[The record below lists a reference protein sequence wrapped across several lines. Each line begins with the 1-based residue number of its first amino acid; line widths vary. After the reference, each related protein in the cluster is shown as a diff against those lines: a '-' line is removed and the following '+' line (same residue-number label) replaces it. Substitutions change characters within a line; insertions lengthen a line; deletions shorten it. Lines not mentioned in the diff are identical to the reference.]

1 MNFVYNRKW
10 YNMVVIIVG
19 VIENDKVGVVKKYR
33 DNLMYKS
40 VKPSAI
46 NPFAILGL
54 PYRIFHIYYS
64 SNTEMGQI
72 SALIFPK
79 F

>member
-46 NPFAILGL
+46 THLLF
-54 PYRIFHIYYS
+54 
-64 SNTEMGQI
+64 
-72 SALIFPK
+72 
-79 F
+79 